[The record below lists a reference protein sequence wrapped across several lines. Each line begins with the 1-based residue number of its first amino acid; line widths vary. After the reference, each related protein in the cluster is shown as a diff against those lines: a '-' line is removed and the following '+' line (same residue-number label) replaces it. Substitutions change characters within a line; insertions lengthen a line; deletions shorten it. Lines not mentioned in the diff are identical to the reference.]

1 MTSTEKK
8 APSKKEE
15 SVFDWLK
22 TLPPREGNIFFS
34 LCENGKKTIN
44 KGQIYEKFLNSSLKK
59 FVEYQR

>member
-22 TLPPREGNIFFS
+22 TLPPREGNIS
-34 LCENGKKTIN
+34 HCAKMAKK
-44 KGQIYEKFLNSSLKK
+44 L
-59 FVEYQR
+59 